1 MRLISPALVVSTAIQ
16 ARHVNSSAPVDSAMT
31 EANPLASAHPPDVGY
46 DGVPAGRV
54 RNPDDPTTEERTPG
68 ESFMEAIN
76 FKIFKL
82 VQEAQG
88 RILGLPEQPRGD
100 MEWLERYGQDAIL
113 HYLETGD
120 KDPSQLEEKY
130 DQLLDELKNAP
141 NLEVEILESIHALFL
156 AYMEEVAKPAVQT
169 TPKLDEQP
177 DKFAWAMINKARRNA
192 KPSIRNPYKSLNIPL
207 VENYIKKY
215 NANCRKVLI
224 ELRHR
229 ELTLLDTFSRAF
241 NHNTVKLAEFLTMLG
256 NFSKHRT
263 FVLAMRM
270 ELSEIWIEE
279 KRTIAE
285 VASILGISSETEY
298 DKNFRS
304 AGTLVRFIHQLF
316 KKNEQLGPDIVN
328 DLVNILGPDRATR
341 LLTRMKTVS
350 PPMFK
355 KLKYHMNVR
364 LNGNG
369 RHS

>member
-120 KDPSQLEEKY
+120 KDPSQLEKKY

-169 TPKLDEQP
+169 TPKLNEQP

-192 KPSIRNPYKSLNIPL
+192 KPGIRNPYKSLNIPL

-215 NANCRKVLI
+215 NAFI
-224 ELRHR
+224 ELRQR
-229 ELTLLDTFSRAF
+229 ELTLLDTFSCAF
-241 NHNTVKLAEFLTMLG
+241 NHNTVKLAKFLAMVDT
-256 NFSKHRT
+256 FSPKRT
-263 FVLAMRM
+263 FVLAMRI

-285 VASILGISSETEY
+285 VASILGISTITGY
-298 DKNFRS
+298 AKNRLS
-304 AGTLVRFIHQLF
+304 AGTFVRFIYQLA
-316 KKNEQLGPDIVN
+316 KTNEQLGPDIVK
-328 DLVNILGPDRATR
+328 DLVKTFGPDRTTE

-350 PPMFK
+350 PRMFTI
-355 KLKYHMNVR
+355 LKDHMDVR
-364 LNGNG
+364 LKETGVTPN
-369 RHS
+369 